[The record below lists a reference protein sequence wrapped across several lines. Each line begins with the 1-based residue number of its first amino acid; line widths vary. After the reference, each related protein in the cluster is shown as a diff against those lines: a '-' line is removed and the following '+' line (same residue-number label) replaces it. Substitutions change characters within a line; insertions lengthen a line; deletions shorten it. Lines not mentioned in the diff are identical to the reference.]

1 MTKIIKY
8 AHVLLRLRK
17 YKYSQA
23 KMEVLKCDQ
32 IIELRIKKKNVTS
45 SFGRVTKKLKNIMT
59 LVSSLFEVWHFQEA

>member
-1 MTKIIKY
+1 
-8 AHVLLRLRK
+8 
-17 YKYSQA
+17 
-23 KMEVLKCDQ
+23 MEVLKCDQ

>member
-1 MTKIIKY
+1 M
-8 AHVLLRLRK
+8 LLRLRK